1 MSKQVFSR
9 LCINHRNA
17 TPVEGCRVAPLSSEV
32 YWHQDVTQ
40 IDPLSSQAAS
50 IACLTLVPCCAVR
63 CRTALLAVG
72 PRTRATAEGSPR
84 GIFQQTWANQGPWA
98 TGSLQNTMPNITSEH
113 AHLHH
118 FRTHFH
124 SRHYFRTHASLQNTY
139 SSIPSIGSPDA
150 RSHSTLPQLLVGVGW
165 AGNVLLHAHWM
176 VRPVTPGK
184 GGWCGVGWCGV
195 EQLL

>member
-1 MSKQVFSR
+1 MSKHVFSR

-32 YWHQDVTQ
+32 CWHQDVTQ

-72 PRTRATAEGSPR
+72 PRTRATAEGSTR

-98 TGSLQNTMPNITSEH
+98 TGSLQNTMPNITSGH

-118 FRTHFH
+118 FRTL
-124 SRHYFRTHASLQNTY
+124 THLFLLLGVLMLAHIRPYLNFWLGWGGMVTY
-139 SSIPSIGSPDA
+139 SYTRRED
-150 RSHSTLPQLLVGVGW
+150 GVGW
-165 AGNVLLHAHWM
+165 D
-176 VRPVTPGK
+176 
-184 GGWCGVGWCGV
+184 GV